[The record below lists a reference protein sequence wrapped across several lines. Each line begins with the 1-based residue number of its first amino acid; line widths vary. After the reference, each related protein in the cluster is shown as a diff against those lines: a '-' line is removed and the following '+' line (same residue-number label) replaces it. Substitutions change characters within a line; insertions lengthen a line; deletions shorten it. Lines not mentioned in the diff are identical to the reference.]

1 MKKYRVKEGS
11 PLEFAVFMTTVIT
24 IMAACIWAAS
34 GTYLGM

>member
-1 MKKYRVKEGS
+1 MKKYRVRKDS

-34 GTYLGM
+34 GTYLL

>member
-1 MKKYRVKEGS
+1 MKKYRVREGS
-11 PLEFAVFMTTVIT
+11 PLEFMMFSITVIA

>member
-1 MKKYRVKEGS
+1 MKKYRVRKDS
-11 PLEFAVFMTTVIT
+11 PLSYMGFMLTVIT